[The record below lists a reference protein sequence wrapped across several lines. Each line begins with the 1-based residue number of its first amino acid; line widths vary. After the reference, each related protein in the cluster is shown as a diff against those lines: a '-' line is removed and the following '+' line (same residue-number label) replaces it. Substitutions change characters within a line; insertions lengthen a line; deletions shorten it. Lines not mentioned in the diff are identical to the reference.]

1 MSILE
6 VDLESGGSY
15 FCCCLTVPLRTAGV
29 SRNGQQ
35 QVDRANI
42 IKSLD
47 YWRCRPKL
55 VALRADID

>member
-42 IKSLD
+42 IKPLD
-47 YWRCRPKL
+47 Y
-55 VALRADID
+55 